1 MKKILALL
9 LMLAMSVALFTG
21 CGSDPVYDD
30 LENFLNV
37 EMTEVNANYTKIK
50 EEVSKWTTYEDDAAI
65 LNSLNEVLLPLVDGS
80 IAALEGINPA
90 TEEVKTVK
98 DKYVKV
104 MDAYK
109 EGFGNLAKGAES
121 QVEETINAGYEK
133 ISEAV
138 ELLEEYNKA
147 LEELAAEH
155 GSEIEY

>member
-1 MKKILALL
+1 
-9 LMLAMSVALFTG
+9 
-21 CGSDPVYDD
+21 
-30 LENFLNV
+30 
-37 EMTEVNANYTKIK
+37 
-50 EEVSKWTTYEDDAAI
+50 
-65 LNSLNEVLLPLVDGS
+65 
-80 IAALEGINPA
+80 
-90 TEEVKTVK
+90 
-98 DKYVKV
+98 